1 MKANYTAIGYWQTA
15 LTTELTSSNVLAAT
29 AVTLVLGGVTVSVTQ
44 SDTGSGPSGSDVS
57 EPYSTG

>member
-15 LTTELTSSNVLAAT
+15 LTTELTSSNVIAAT
-29 AVTLVLGGVTVSVTQ
+29 AVTVLGGVTVTQ